1 MSDPTLPEVATT
13 AADATA
19 DRPRSLGRDAWED
32 LRRRPMFIVAAALIV
47 VFVTMAIVPSL
58 FTSTNPTACDLAQS
72 RQAPSSQAWFGYDS
86 NGCDVYAR
94 TIYGARASIAVG
106 VLTTIA
112 VTLFG
117 GFLGTMAGFY
127 GRRVDTLISR
137 VGDIF
142 FGIPLLL
149 GALLVLVTFPS
160 DEFTPAW
167 LTIMKV
173 VVALA
178 VLGWP
183 SLMRIMRSSSMQVR
197 SADFVS
203 AARSLGASGPRVI
216 TRHIIPNAVAPV
228 IVVATISLGAYIGAE
243 ATLSF
248 LGIGLQPPVISW
260 GVMISDAQPYIRTSP
275 HMLLFPAAA
284 LSLCVLSFIM
294 LGDTVRDALDPKLR

>member
-1 MSDPTLPEVATT
+1 MSDT
-13 AADATA
+13 AVMNAARTE
-19 DRPRSLGRDAWED
+19 RPRSLARDAWED
-32 LRRRPMFIVAAALIV
+32 LRKRPLFLVAMVLIV
-47 VFVTMAIVPSL
+47 LFVSMAAFPAI
-58 FTSTNPTACDLAQS
+58 FTSTDPSTCDLAMS
-72 RQAPSSQAWFGYDS
+72 RKPPSGDAWFGYDS
-86 NGCDVYAR
+86 NGCDVYSR
-94 TIYGARASIAVG
+94 TIHGARASIIVGTFTALTVLAV
-106 VLTTIA
+106 
-112 VTLFG
+112 G

-149 GALLVLVTFPS
+149 GSLLVLVTFPS

-167 LTIMKV
+167 LTITKV

-178 VLGWP
+178 ILGWP
-183 SLMRIMRSSSMQVR
+183 SLMRIMRSSAIQVR
-197 SADFVS
+197 SADYVS
-203 AARSLGASGPRVI
+203 AARSLGATGPRI
-216 TRHIIPNAVAPV
+216 IRSHIVPNAVGPV
-228 IVVATISLGAYIGAE
+228 IVVATISLGAYIGVE

-260 GVMISDAQPYIRTSP
+260 GVMISAAQPYIRTAP

-294 LGDTVRDALDPKLR
+294 LGDTIRDALDPKLR